1 MSETE
6 REDLD
11 ALVHSDG
18 WRMFR
23 DHVVSEWGTGG
34 HRFLKGVKDAADNT
48 TPGATEQLRQII
60 VAQRE
65 IDRMLGWPDE
75 RLKQISKPELVASGG
90 MLSQRRGG
98 L

>member
-1 MSETE
+1 MSEHE
-6 REDLD
+6 RENLD

-18 WRMFR
+18 WRLFQSY
-23 DHVVSEWGTGG
+23 VEGEWGNGG
-34 HRFLKGVKDAADNT
+34 ARFLTGVKDAANNT

-65 IDRMLGWPDE
+65 IQRVMGWASE
-75 RLKQISKPELVASGG
+75 RLKALNKPDLVASGG
-90 MLSQRRGG
+90 RRGG